1 MRTYYTPLILLFC
14 LIAFASSKVN
24 GQSVDQNDNK
34 NNIVDFHTRLVIA
47 SPNHTFSQ
55 VESINYNYSD
65 YKAANVGGSL
75 KVQFFNS
82 IYGEYSLLFNL
93 YSQRTSQ
100 FYAGIETPSKGIR
113 LGVRYLFSN
122 DQVMPFWE
130 DGEGRDL
137 QMYVTLGGAKGGL
150 EIALGN
156 INNLLSSSSTIEPIA
171 LTDVQVRLNMALWS
185 SRE

>member
-1 MRTYYTPLILLFC
+1 MRTHYTTLVFLFC
-14 LIAFASSKVN
+14 LTTLLSLKGN
-24 GQSVDQNDNK
+24 GQSVNQESSN

-55 VESINYNYSD
+55 VETINYDYSD
-65 YKAANVGGSL
+65 YKAANIGGSL
-75 KVQFFNS
+75 KVQFFDA
-82 IYGEYSLLFNL
+82 IYGEYALLFNL

-122 DQVMPFWE
+122 DQLMPVRE

-137 QMYVTLGGAKGGL
+137 QMYITLGGAKGGL

-156 INNLLSSSSTIEPIA
+156 INKLLSSSSTIDPIA

-185 SRE
+185 SRK